1 MTKIIHGNSREF
13 TGDFLDKRTGGDFM
27 NWRTR
32 EKIHENS
39 REFTGDFLDK
49 RTGGVFMN
57 WRTRETIH
65 GNSREIF
72 RQKDSRN
79 KIDVDRRK

>member
-1 MTKIIHGNSREF
+1 
-13 TGDFLDKRTGGDFM
+13 M

-32 EKIHENS
+32 EKIHGNS

-57 WRTRETIH
+57 WRTREKIH
-65 GNSREIF
+65 GNSREF
-72 RQKDSRN
+72 TGDKD
-79 KIDVDRRK
+79 